1 MGTGTFVDR
10 TEFDLGDDIK
20 PSHIFQLMDALNGT
34 VVGRQDGVP
43 TAGQSLGSPTNPWG
57 IVECQGLRVAGQL
70 IDASSQTAPPYRLS
84 SGKTSGISSI
94 GKFISI
100 AGGQLSL
107 LGREVNLIGVAN
119 ARPFTLDS
127 DLDLN
132 MNVGF
137 NRGHQTTL
145 ANVPAAVREG
155 DGTELKRIGDID
167 FELGDQ
173 KIELTAS
180 VSEIA
185 ARVGQSAALS
195 LIHI

>member
-20 PSHIFQLMDALNGT
+20 PSHIFQLMDALNGAI
-34 VVGRQDGVP
+34 VGRQDGVP
-43 TAGQSLGSPTNPWG
+43 TAGQPFGTPANPWG
-57 IVECQGLRVAGQL
+57 VVECQGLRVAGQL

-145 ANVPAAVREG
+145 ANVPAAVRGG

-173 KIELTAS
+173 KIDCLLYTS
-180 VSEIA
+180 PSP
-185 ARVGQSAALS
+185 RDS
-195 LIHI
+195 